1 MSAPLRIAI
10 FVGSFPVVS
19 ETFILRQI
27 TGLLDLRHEV
37 NIFADVRTESEGPVQ
52 PEVGQYRLLERTTFM
67 DMPPEAAPWEMPVWP
82 LTGRTWPPGAAAP
95 VHNARRVALAIG
107 KFLRCLVSSPRLAFR
122 VLDRREYGYQAASL
136 SALHRL
142 AKLSVEQKRFDVLH
156 AHFGPVGNSFRF
168 AKELWRA
175 PLVVSF
181 HGYDFST
188 VPRKEGT
195 GVYQRLFRTAD
206 SVTVNSEYT
215 RGRVEQLGCPPAKLH
230 MLPMGLNLDDFVF
243 RERTLKAGEPIR
255 ILTVARLVEIKGHE
269 GAIRAVARLRERHAG
284 VRYDIVGDGPL
295 RKQLEQLVIEL
306 GLQDAVTFHGAQNH
320 AFIRQLMDQAHL
332 AVLSSVT
339 VEGDQEGQ
347 GLVLQEAQAAGL
359 PVVATQHGA
368 LPEGMMPGR
377 SGLLVPE
384 RDVAA
389 LADALNYLIG
399 HPEHW
404 PAMGREGRK
413 FVEEHY
419 DARKLSQQLAELL
432 GKAASDYQKG
442 AS

>member
-1 MSAPLRIAI
+1 MASRSSRGSAHRPRGAETLRSSNARLARLRSMDAPVGIRPRRGHYRGDAPQAAGAPGASLPAQSVQLRTGRAGAEPVPRRVSGQMPLRGSVSADGGMSAPLRIAI
-10 FVGSFPVVS
+10 FVGSFPVFS
-19 ETFILRQI
+19 KTFILRQI
-27 TGLLDLRHEV
+27 TGLLDLGHEV
-37 NIFADVRTESEGPVQ
+37 NIFADVRAEGEGPVQ

-67 DMPPEAAPWEMPVWP
+67 DMPPETAPWEMPVCP

-107 KFLRCLVSSPRLAFR
+107 KFLRCLVTSPRLAFR

-136 SALHRL
+136 SGLHRL
-142 AKLSVEQKRFDVLH
+142 AKLSGEQKRFDVLH

-206 SVTVNSEYT
+206 IVTVNSEYT
-215 RGRVEQLGCPPAKLH
+215 RGRVQQLGCLPAKLH
-230 MLPMGLNLDDFVF
+230 KLPMGLNLDDFVF
-243 RERTLKAGEPIR
+243 RERTWNAGEPIR

-269 GAIRAVARLRERHAG
+269 SAIRAVARSRERHAG

-306 GLQDAVTFHGAQNH
+306 GLQDAITIHGAQ
-320 AFIRQLMDQAHL
+320 D
-332 AVLSSVT
+332 
-339 VEGDQEGQ
+339 G
-347 GLVLQEAQAAGL
+347 
-359 PVVATQHGA
+359 
-368 LPEGMMPGR
+368 
-377 SGLLVPE
+377 
-384 RDVAA
+384 
-389 LADALNYLIG
+389 
-399 HPEHW
+399 
-404 PAMGREGRK
+404 
-413 FVEEHY
+413 
-419 DARKLSQQLAELL
+419 
-432 GKAASDYQKG
+432 
-442 AS
+442 